1 MSSTVGAIQ
10 SSNNHFTDQTFVER
24 QTLCLPGIHTGVVA
38 SSGEPEF
45 IGGMTRHYEV
55 GQSNAIERLLR
66 LKEELRD
73 AETETFWKRLLE
85 GIAAICNA
93 QCSFVATSN
102 PQPAHCHN
110 GYETVMPA
118 AESYESPCIGVALY
132 YNDGDSITA
141 MHRNYK
147 HFARDIPCDFM
158 KHDKVFLIPENLTSY
173 LGDNDMNRLPFPMD
187 AYLAVPLFAAG
198 KCFAHFGLM
207 WTAESLEK
215 RNVSWAYL
223 EMILHSLEDF
233 VQLRIL
239 NEQSYRKQMIAQ
251 SQKRDEQQRRGRG
264 KASRPTAYHSNTGSH
279 SFKPYARS
287 LSHELRTPMQGVVGM
302 LDVMHANV
310 QEAMERRL
318 DAAGIIPVFQELKDN
333 IEAIQD
339 SVRRAVEAADNVVH
353 AYDLNM
359 QIPDPPQNQA
369 GEQSTGTSFRSYSG
383 DYDSRPNILI
393 EGNNIAVN
401 PYKRRRSNPADWSYS
416 PPPSGSKSPKLHRR
430 ELSPRSADVKTVVE
444 ESDKIVQAG
453 PRVEEDNEVQEALL
467 NARRASI
474 PEQFSC
480 SSIYV
485 RPKIFPPMTLQSTKI
500 REILQPLIN
509 ESLHVGG
516 RPDSAFVEPNMFG
529 QKIEIRSRSSSGRA
543 ATKMIDWSVDPSVPE
558 ILYVDERDFTKLVSC
573 VFINALKFTEF
584 GNITLVTKL
593 SSSGRCVLINISDT
607 GTGIPEDFLPN
618 LFQPFARE
626 DDSTTRSKEGLG
638 LGLLVAKGLSRKLGG
653 DLRCLRSSTREPG
666 RGSEFEIRLPISP
679 NDIVSPPTTPQPEST
694 TSQSNS
700 NPSSHFDTPTD
711 ESKTIRN
718 SSETPPSDSSSTN
731 RPAPTQ
737 ANPNFTNSGWLAP
750 SRRLSISSRGGSAL
764 LSSCNSFD
772 RQLADKHPLTFLV
785 AEDNKINRRILVS
798 MLAKLGYNDVYE
810 AFNGKEAV
818 RIMSE
823 IILNDVPA
831 EPEPAQSPPPPPP
844 PPPAPQSPSSR
855 SISEMS
861 TDTIT
866 ALIED
871 CEMSTFNEAPQPQ
884 PQPQP
889 QPLPQPQ
896 PATSAPKPK
905 FVDVIL
911 MDLWMPDMDG
921 YQATEKIL
929 DMVGNHRDRLRSLN
943 PDVLLPPSP
952 TVLAVS
958 ADVTDEAL
966 GRATKVGME
975 GYMTKPYKLT
985 DLERLIVEF
994 CGNRESWEM

>member
-1 MSSTVGAIQ
+1 MSSTVGATEC
-10 SSNNHFTDQTFVER
+10 SNHFIDHTFVER
-24 QTLCLPGIHTGVVA
+24 QTLCLPGLEAGIVA

-85 GIAAICNA
+85 GIAAICSA
-93 QCSFVATSN
+93 QCSFVATLN
-102 PQPAHCHN
+102 PQHAQRQN
-110 GYETVMPA
+110 GYDTVMSA
-118 AESYESPCIGVALY
+118 TETYEPPFVGVALY

-158 KHDKVFLIPENLTSY
+158 KHDKVFLIPENLASY
-173 LGDNDMNRLPFPMD
+173 IGDSGSNMLPFPMD
-187 AYLAVPLFAAG
+187 AYLAVPLFSAG

-207 WTAESLEK
+207 WTADSLAK
-215 RNVSWAYL
+215 RDVSWAYL

-233 VQLRIL
+233 VQHRIL
-239 NEQSYRKQMIAQ
+239 SEQSYKKQIIVQ
-251 SQKRDEQQRRGRG
+251 NQKRDDQQRRGRG
-264 KASRPTAYHSNTGSH
+264 KTSRPTASHSTTGSH

-310 QEAMERRL
+310 QEAMEKRL

-333 IEAIQD
+333 IEATQD

-359 QIPDPPQNQA
+359 QIPEPLQNQA
-369 GEQSTGTSFRSYSG
+369 GEQSTGTSFRSYSSG

-416 PPPSGSKSPKLHRR
+416 PPSGSKSPKLHRR

-453 PRVEEDNEVQEALL
+453 PQVEEDNEVQEALK

-485 RPKIFPPMTLQSTKI
+485 KPKIFPPMTLQSTKI

-543 ATKMIDWSVDPSVPE
+543 ATKIIDWSVDPSVPE

-584 GNITLVTKL
+584 GTITLVTKL

-653 DLRCLRSSTREPG
+653 DLRCLRSSTRDPD

-679 NDIVSPPTTPQPEST
+679 NDSVSPPTTPHHQSIP
-694 TSQSNS
+694 SQSNS

-711 ESKTIRN
+711 GSKTVRN
-718 SSETPPSDSSSTN
+718 TSETPPSDSSPN
-731 RPAPTQ
+731 HPAPTR
-737 ANPNFTNSGWLAP
+737 ANPSFTNGGWLGP

-764 LSSCNSFD
+764 LSCNSFD
-772 RQLADKHPLTFLV
+772 RQLADKYPLTFLV

-823 IILNDVPA
+823 IILNDMP
-831 EPEPAQSPPPPPP
+831 PEPAPTPH
-844 PPPAPQSPSSR
+844 SPSGR

-871 CEMSTFNEAPQPQ
+871 CEMSTFNEPPVK
-884 PQPQP
+884 PDP
-889 QPLPQPQ
+889 
-896 PATSAPKPK
+896 PKSK

-929 DMVGNHRDRLRSLN
+929 DMVANYRDRMRSQN
-943 PDVLLPPSP
+943 PNVLLPPSP

>member
-1 MSSTVGAIQ
+1 MSSTVGAE
-10 SSNNHFTDQTFVER
+10 SSNHFVDPTFVER
-24 QTLCLPGIHTGVVA
+24 QTLCLPGLYAGIVA

-102 PQPAHCHN
+102 PEPAQCHN
-110 GYETVMPA
+110 GYDTVMSA
-118 AESYESPCIGVALY
+118 AETHQSPFIGVALY

-173 LGDNDMNRLPFPMD
+173 MGNGSNMLPFPMD
-187 AYLAVPLFAAG
+187 AYLAVPLFSGG

-207 WTAESLEK
+207 WTAESLAK
-215 RNVSWAYL
+215 RDVSWAYL

-233 VQLRIL
+233 VQHRIL
-239 NEQSYRKQMIAQ
+239 SEQSYKKPMLV
-251 SQKRDEQQRRGRG
+251 QKRDEQQRRGRG
-264 KASRPTAYHSNTGSH
+264 KASRPTAYHSTTGSH

-310 QEAMERRL
+310 QEAMEKRL

-359 QIPDPPQNQA
+359 QIPETPQNQA
-369 GEQSTGTSFRSYSG
+369 GEQSTGGSYRSYSG
-383 DYDSRPNILI
+383 EYDSRPNILI

-401 PYKRRRSNPADWSYS
+401 PYKRRRSNPVDWSYNS
-416 PPPSGSKSPKLHRR
+416 PPSGSKSPKLHRR

-453 PRVEEDNEVQEALL
+453 PRVEEDNEVQEALI

-480 SSIYV
+480 SRIHV
-485 RPKIFPPMTLQSTKI
+485 KPKIFPPMTLQSTKI

-529 QKIEIRSRSSSGRA
+529 QKIEIRSRSSNGRA
-543 ATKMIDWSVDPSVPE
+543 STKIIDWSVDPSVPDV
-558 ILYVDERDFTKLVSC
+558 LYVDERDFTKLVSC
-573 VFINALKFTEF
+573 VFINALKFTES

-593 SSSGRCVLINISDT
+593 SSSGKCVLINISDT

-653 DLRCLRSSTREPG
+653 DLRCLRSSTREPD

-679 NDIVSPPTTPQPEST
+679 NDCVSPLGTLHHQSTPPR
-694 TSQSNS
+694 SQSNS
-700 NPSSHFDTPTD
+700 NSSSHFDPPTD
-711 ESKTIRN
+711 ESKPIRN
-718 SSETPPSDSSSTN
+718 NPETHPSDSSSN
-731 RPAPTQ
+731 RPASVR
-737 ANPNFTNSGWLAP
+737 TNSSLTNGGWLGP
-750 SRRLSISSRGGSAL
+750 PRRLSISSRGASAL
-764 LSSCNSFD
+764 LSCNNFD

-823 IILNDVPA
+823 IILNDIPPDPA
-831 EPEPAQSPPPPPP
+831 PPPH
-844 PPPAPQSPSSR
+844 SPSSR

-866 ALIED
+866 SLIED
-871 CEMSTFNEAPQPQ
+871 CEMSTFSEPPIK
-884 PQPQP
+884 
-889 QPLPQPQ
+889 L
-896 PATSAPKPK
+896 TPKSK

-929 DMVGNHRDRLRSLN
+929 DMVGNHRDRMRTKN
-943 PDVLLPPSP
+943 PNVLLPPSP

-975 GYMTKPYKLT
+975 GYMTKPYKLI

>member
-1 MSSTVGAIQ
+1 MSSTIGAE
-10 SSNNHFTDQTFVER
+10 SSNHFVDPAFIER
-24 QTLCLPGIHTGVVA
+24 HTLCFPNLA
-38 SSGEPEF
+38 STGEPEF
-45 IGGMTRHYEV
+45 VGGMMRHYEV

-85 GIAAICNA
+85 GVAAICNA

-102 PQPAHCHN
+102 PEPAQYHKN
-110 GYETVMPA
+110 GYDTVMST
-118 AESYESPCIGVALY
+118 AETHESSSPFIGVALY
-132 YNDGDSITA
+132 YNDGNSISA

-147 HFARDIPCDFM
+147 HFSRDIPCDFM
-158 KHDKVFLIPENLTSY
+158 KHGKVFLIPENLASY
-173 LGDNDMNRLPFPMD
+173 MSNDTNTLPFPMD
-187 AYLAVPLFAAG
+187 AYLAVPLFSGG
-198 KCFAHFGLM
+198 KCFSHFGLM
-207 WTAESLEK
+207 WTAEGLVK
-215 RNVSWAYL
+215 RDVSWAYL

-233 VQLRIL
+233 VQHRIL
-239 NEQSYRKQMIAQ
+239 SEQDYKKPMLV
-251 SQKRDEQQRRGRG
+251 QKRDEQQRRGR
-264 KASRPTAYHSNTGSH
+264 ARTSRPTAYHHSSTTGSH

-310 QEAMERRL
+310 QEAMDKRL
-318 DAAGIIPVFQELKDN
+318 DAAGIIPMFQELKDN

-359 QIPDPPQNQA
+359 QIPETPQNPS
-369 GEQSTGTSFRSYSG
+369 GEQSAGASLRSYSG
-383 DYDSRPNILI
+383 EYDSRPNILI

-401 PYKRRRSNPADWSYS
+401 PYKRRRSSPVDWNYS
-416 PPPSGSKSPKLHRR
+416 PPSGSKSPRLHRR

-453 PRVEEDNEVQEALL
+453 PRVEEDNEVQEALI
-467 NARRASI
+467 NARRSSLT
-474 PEQFSC
+474 EQFSC

-485 RPKIFPPMTLQSTKI
+485 KPKIFPPMTLQSTKV

-516 RPDSAFVEPNMFG
+516 RPDAAFVEPNMFG

-543 ATKMIDWSVDPSVPE
+543 STKIIDWSVDPSVPD

-573 VFINALKFTEF
+573 VFINALKFTES
-584 GNITLVTKL
+584 GTITLVTKL
-593 SSSGRCVLINISDT
+593 SGSGKCVLINISDT

-653 DLRCLRSSTREPG
+653 DLRCLRSSTREPD

-679 NDIVSPPTTPQPEST
+679 NDSASPPTTPQHAST
-694 TSQSNS
+694 PSQSNS

-711 ESKTIRN
+711 ESKTVRN
-718 SSETPPSDSSSTN
+718 SSETPPSDSSSN
-731 RPAPTQ
+731 RPVPTR
-737 ANPNFTNSGWLAP
+737 ASSSFTNGGWLGP
-750 SRRLSISSRGGSAL
+750 SRRLSASSRGGSAL
-764 LSSCNSFD
+764 LSSNSYD
-772 RQLADKHPLTFLV
+772 RRLADKHPLTFLV

-818 RIMSE
+818 RVMSE
-823 IILNDVPA
+823 IILNDM
-831 EPEPAQSPPPPPP
+831 SPDPQ
-844 PPPAPQSPSSR
+844 PAPHSPSGR
-855 SISEMS
+855 SVSEMS
-861 TDTIT
+861 TDTVT
-866 ALIED
+866 SLIED
-871 CEMSTFNEAPQPQ
+871 CEMSTFSEPPIKPAP
-884 PQPQP
+884 
-889 QPLPQPQ
+889 
-896 PATSAPKPK
+896 TKSK

-929 DMVGNHRDRLRSLN
+929 DMVGNHRDRLRSEN

>member
-1 MSSTVGAIQ
+1 MSSTFGPNP
-10 SSNNHFTDQTFVER
+10 SSQFVDSVFINR
-24 QTLCLPGIHTGVVA
+24 QTLYLPGLT
-38 SSGEPEF
+38 SSGEPELLS
-45 IGGMTRHYEV
+45 GMMKYYEV

-85 GIAAICNA
+85 GVAAICNA
-93 QCSFVATSN
+93 QCSFVASAN
-102 PQPAHCHN
+102 PQPVPCQN
-110 GYETVMPA
+110 GYDTLMSATETR
-118 AESYESPCIGVALY
+118 EYSPYIGIALY
-132 YNDGDSITA
+132 YNNGDSISA

-147 HFARDIPCDFM
+147 HLARDIPCDFM

-173 LGDNDMNRLPFPMD
+173 ISNGPNMLPFPME
-187 AYLAVPLFAAG
+187 AYLAVPLFSGG

-207 WTAESLEK
+207 WTAEGLA
-215 RNVSWAYL
+215 RRDVSWAYL

-233 VQLRIL
+233 VQHRIL
-239 NEQSYRKQMIAQ
+239 DEQNYKKPMLV
-251 SQKRDEQQRRGRG
+251 QKRDEQQRRGRA
-264 KASRPTAYHSNTGSH
+264 KASRPTVYHHSTTGSQ

-310 QEAMERRL
+310 QEAMDKRL
-318 DAAGIIPVFQELKDN
+318 DAAGVVPVFQELKDN

-359 QIPDPPQNQA
+359 QIPETPQNQA
-369 GEQSTGTSFRSYSG
+369 GEQSTGASLRSYSG
-383 DYDSRPNILI
+383 EYDTRPNILI

-401 PYKRRRSNPADWSYS
+401 PYKRRRSSPVDWNYS
-416 PPPSGSKSPKLHRR
+416 PPSGSRSPRLRRR
-430 ELSPRSADVKTVVE
+430 ELSPRRADVKTVVE

-453 PRVEEDNEVQEALL
+453 PRVEEDNEVQEALI

-485 RPKIFPPMTLQSTKI
+485 KPKVFPPMTLQSTKI
-500 REILQPLIN
+500 REILQPLIH

-529 QKIEIRSRSSSGRA
+529 QKIEIRSRSSNGRA
-543 ATKMIDWSVDPSVPE
+543 STKIIDWFVDPSVPD

-573 VFINALKFTEF
+573 VFINALKFTES
-584 GNITLVTKL
+584 GTITLVTKL
-593 SSSGRCVLINISDT
+593 SSSGKCVLINISDT

-653 DLRCLRSSTREPG
+653 DLRCRRSSTREPD

-679 NDIVSPPTTPQPEST
+679 NDSVSPPTTPQRDECT
-694 TSQSNS
+694 VSQSNS
-700 NPSSHFDTPTD
+700 NPSSRCDSQTNGPK
-711 ESKTIRN
+711 SVGN
-718 SSETPPSDSSSTN
+718 GSETAPSDPSPN
-731 RPAPTQ
+731 RPAP
-737 ANPNFTNSGWLAP
+737 ARASSSFTNGGWLAP

-764 LSSCNSFD
+764 LSSNGYD
-772 RQLADKHPLTFLV
+772 RHLADKYPLTFLV

-823 IILNDVPA
+823 MILNDVVPD
-831 EPEPAQSPPPPPP
+831 PGPP
-844 PPPAPQSPSSR
+844 PQSPSSR
-855 SISEMS
+855 SVSEMS

-866 ALIED
+866 SLIED
-871 CEMSTFNEAPQPQ
+871 CQMSTFNEPSIKQV
-884 PQPQP
+884 
-889 QPLPQPQ
+889 
-896 PATSAPKPK
+896 PKSK

-921 YQATEKIL
+921 YQATEEIL
-929 DMVGNHRDRLRSLN
+929 DMVGSHRDRMRSAN

-952 TVLAVS
+952 TILAVS

-975 GYMTKPYKLT
+975 GYMTKPYKLA

>member
-1 MSSTVGAIQ
+1 MSSTIGAA
-10 SSNNHFTDQTFVER
+10 SSNYFVDPAFIER
-24 QTLCLPGIHTGVVA
+24 HTLCLPSVVA
-38 SSGEPEF
+38 SREPEF
-45 IGGMTRHYEV
+45 VGGMMRHY
-55 GQSNAIERLLR
+55 
-66 LKEELRD
+66 
-73 AETETFWKRLLE
+73 ETETFWKRLLE
-85 GIAAICNA
+85 GVAAICNA

-102 PQPAHCHN
+102 PEPTQYLKN
-110 GYETVMPA
+110 GYDTVMSTS
-118 AESYESPCIGVALY
+118 ETHEYSPFIGVALY
-132 YNDGDSITA
+132 YNDGNSISA

-147 HFARDIPCDFM
+147 HFSRDIPCDFM
-158 KHDKVFLIPENLTSY
+158 KQGKVFLIPENLASY
-173 LGDNDMNRLPFPMD
+173 MNNVTNTLPFPMD
-187 AYLAVPLFAAG
+187 AYLAVPLFSGG
-198 KCFAHFGLM
+198 KCFSHFGLM
-207 WTAESLEK
+207 WTAEGLE
-215 RNVSWAYL
+215 RRDVSWAYL

-233 VQLRIL
+233 VQHRIL
-239 NEQSYRKQMIAQ
+239 SEQDYKKPMLV
-251 SQKRDEQQRRGRG
+251 QKRDEQQRRGR
-264 KASRPTAYHSNTGSH
+264 ARTSRPTAYHHSSTTGSH

-310 QEAMERRL
+310 QEAMEKRL
-318 DAAGIIPVFQELKDN
+318 DAAGIIPMFQELKDN

-359 QIPDPPQNQA
+359 QIPETPQNPA
-369 GEQSTGTSFRSYSG
+369 GEHSAGTSLRSYTG
-383 DYDSRPNILI
+383 EYDSRPNILI

-401 PYKRRRSNPADWSYS
+401 PYKRRRSSPVDWNYS
-416 PPPSGSKSPKLHRR
+416 PSSGSKSPILHRR

-453 PRVEEDNEVQEALL
+453 PRVEEDNEVQEALI
-467 NARRASI
+467 NARRSSLA
-474 PEQFSC
+474 EQFSC

-485 RPKIFPPMTLQSTKI
+485 KPKIFPPMTLQSTKI

-529 QKIEIRSRSSSGRA
+529 QKIEIRSRSSNGGAS
-543 ATKMIDWSVDPSVPE
+543 TKIIDWSVDPSVPD

-573 VFINALKFTEF
+573 VFINALKFTES
-584 GNITLVTKL
+584 GTITLVTKL
-593 SSSGRCVLINISDT
+593 SGSGKCVLINISDT
-607 GTGIPEDFLPN
+607 GTGIPEHFLPN

-653 DLRCLRSSTREPG
+653 DLRCLRSSTSDPD
-666 RGSEFEIRLPISP
+666 RGSEFEIRLPINP
-679 NDIVSPPTTPQPEST
+679 NDSISPPTTPQHAYTP
-694 TSQSNS
+694 SQSNS

-711 ESKTIRN
+711 ESKTVRN
-718 SSETPPSDSSSTN
+718 SSETPPSESSSN
-731 RPAPTQ
+731 RPVPTRSSSS
-737 ANPNFTNSGWLAP
+737 FKKGGCLGL
-750 SRRLSISSRGGSAL
+750 SRRLSASSRGGSAL
-764 LSSCNSFD
+764 LSSNSYD
-772 RQLADKHPLTFLV
+772 RQLANKHPLTFLV

-823 IILNDVPA
+823 IILNDL
-831 EPEPAQSPPPPPP
+831 SPDLQ
-844 PPPAPQSPSSR
+844 PAPDSPSVR
-855 SISEMS
+855 SVSEMS
-861 TDTIT
+861 TDTVTSPID
-866 ALIED
+866 D
-871 CEMSTFNEAPQPQ
+871 CEMSTFSE
-884 PQPQP
+884 
-889 QPLPQPQ
+889 
-896 PATSAPKPK
+896 PATKPAPTKSK

-921 YQATEKIL
+921 YEATEKIL
-929 DMVGNHRDRLRSLN
+929 DMVGNHRDRMRSEN

>member
-1 MSSTVGAIQ
+1 MK
-10 SSNNHFTDQTFVER
+10 
-24 QTLCLPGIHTGVVA
+24 
-38 SSGEPEF
+38 
-45 IGGMTRHYEV
+45 HYEV

-85 GIAAICNA
+85 GVAAICNA
-93 QCSFVATSN
+93 QCSFVASAN
-102 PQPAHCHN
+102 PQPAPFQN
-110 GYETVMPA
+110 GYDTVMSA
-118 AESYESPCIGVALY
+118 TETHEYSPYIGIALY
-132 YNDGDSITA
+132 YNNGDSISA

-173 LGDNDMNRLPFPMD
+173 ISNGPNMLPFPMD
-187 AYLAVPLFAAG
+187 AYLAVPLFSGG

-207 WTAESLEK
+207 WTAEGLAK
-215 RNVSWAYL
+215 RDVSWAYL

-233 VQLRIL
+233 VQHRIL
-239 NEQSYRKQMIAQ
+239 DEQNYKKPMLV
-251 SQKRDEQQRRGRG
+251 QKRDEQQRRGRA
-264 KASRPTAYHSNTGSH
+264 KASRPSVYHHSTTGSQ

-310 QEAMERRL
+310 QEAMDKRL
-318 DAAGIIPVFQELKDN
+318 DAAGVIPVFQELKDN

-359 QIPDPPQNQA
+359 QIPETPQNQA
-369 GEQSTGTSFRSYSG
+369 GEQSTGASLRSYSG
-383 DYDSRPNILI
+383 EYDTRPNILI
-393 EGNNIAVN
+393 EGNNISVN
-401 PYKRRRSNPADWSYS
+401 PYKRRRSSPVDWNYS
-416 PPPSGSKSPKLHRR
+416 PPSGSRSPRLRRR

-453 PRVEEDNEVQEALL
+453 PRVEEDNEVQEALI

-480 SSIYV
+480 SGIYV
-485 RPKIFPPMTLQSTKI
+485 KPKVFPPMTLQSTKI
-500 REILQPLIN
+500 REILQPLIH

-529 QKIEIRSRSSSGRA
+529 QKIEIRSRSSNGRA
-543 ATKMIDWSVDPSVPE
+543 STKIIDWFVDPSVPD

-573 VFINALKFTEF
+573 VFINALKFTES

-593 SSSGRCVLINISDT
+593 SSSGKCVLINISDT

-653 DLRCLRSSTREPG
+653 DLRCRRSSTREPD

-679 NDIVSPPTTPQPEST
+679 NDSVSPPTSPQRDECT
-694 TSQSNS
+694 VSQSNS
-700 NPSSHFDTPTD
+700 NPSSHCDSQTNGPK
-711 ESKTIRN
+711 SVGN
-718 SSETPPSDSSSTN
+718 GSETVPSDPSSN
-731 RPAPTQ
+731 RPAP
-737 ANPNFTNSGWLAP
+737 ARASSSFTNGGWLGP

-764 LSSCNSFD
+764 LSSNGYD
-772 RQLADKHPLTFLV
+772 RHLADKHPLTFLV

-823 IILNDVPA
+823 MILNDVVPD
-831 EPEPAQSPPPPPP
+831 PGPPPR
-844 PPPAPQSPSSR
+844 SPSSR
-855 SISEMS
+855 SVSEMS

-866 ALIED
+866 SLIED
-871 CEMSTFNEAPQPQ
+871 CQMSTFNEPSIKQV
-884 PQPQP
+884 
-889 QPLPQPQ
+889 
-896 PATSAPKPK
+896 PKSK

-921 YQATEKIL
+921 YQATEEIL
-929 DMVGNHRDRLRSLN
+929 DMVGSHRDRMRSAN

-952 TVLAVS
+952 TILAVS

-975 GYMTKPYKLT
+975 GYMTKPYKLA